1 LAQYAR
7 RLNGIKGAVACL
19 KRRIEVTKSLKQM
32 VCETQVGPVQFPLP
46 WYAVR
51 VKSNCERTVATLLE
65 QRGYQRF
72 LPTCKVRTCWSDRV
86 KTADRILFPGYV
98 FCSFNTNKRL
108 PILSTPGVLHLVG
121 VGKEP
126 APVPEMEMRA
136 LWTTLQSGVPL
147 GPWPYLQSGDWVV
160 VERGVLAGV
169 EGIVTQI
176 KGGYRLVVSIGLLQR
191 SIAAEIDRDWVR
203 PLRRT
208 ASRRVREWTTAATS
222 GQLA

>member
-1 LAQYAR
+1 MIFEAQA
-7 RLNGIKGAVACL
+7 
-19 KRRIEVTKSLKQM
+19 EPT
-32 VCETQVGPVQFPLP
+32 QFPLP
-46 WYAVR
+46 WFAVR
-51 VKSNCERTVATLLE
+51 VKSNCERAVATLLE

-72 LPTCKVRTCWSDRV
+72 LPTCKVRTRWSDRI
-86 KTADRILFPGYV
+86 KTADKILFPGYV
-98 FCSFNTNKRL
+98 FCSFNSNDRL
-108 PILSTPGVLHLVG
+108 PILSIPGVLHVVG

-126 APVPEMEMRA
+126 TPVAEMEMRA
-136 LWTTLQSGVPL
+136 LWTTLQSGVPV

-176 KGGYRLVVSIGLLQR
+176 KGGCRLVVSIALLQR

-208 ASRRVREWTTAATS
+208 GPRRVRKWTTAATS
-222 GQLA
+222 GQFA